1 MKKGIHGLL
10 LLALAVSSG
19 FAQSEVLQ
27 KSDSEFVIRLERL
40 LDHNSQTV
48 YRGLAELPAWWNP
61 SHSHSGEAANL
72 SFELQAGGCFC
83 ERWGQSSVEHL
94 RVIYA
99 VDGREVRLEGG
110 LGPLQTM
117 PVNGLMRWRLV
128 PQGEKTALTWEYSV
142 WGNASSQLERLADPV
157 SDVLA
162 EQVQGLA
169 DYLNREGSD

>member
-1 MKKGIHGLL
+1 MKKRILGLL
-10 LLALAVSSG
+10 LVALTAAPG

-27 KSDSEFVIRLERL
+27 KSDSEFFIRLETV
-40 LDHNSQTV
+40 LDHDSQAV
-48 YRGLAELPAWWNP
+48 YRGLAALPAWWNP

-99 VDGREVRLEGG
+99 VDGREVRLAGG
-110 LGPLQTM
+110 LGPLQAM

-128 PQGEKTALTWEYSV
+128 PQGDKTALTWEYSV
-142 WGNASSQLERLADPV
+142 WGSASNQLESLAQPV
-157 SDVLA
+157 NDVLA
-162 EQVQGLA
+162 QQVQGLA
-169 DYLNREGSD
+169 DYMRRRRED